1 MVTSLLWLF
10 CVSVEKWPSGER
22 VMTVRK
28 APRYRS
34 LEVVHSEGCRADWA
48 HCAFICVIYP
58 WSGGVESKTSLIHY
72 RLIEMK
78 YSSEACPFLHWLYMF
93 ESINDP
99 PYNPWDQGLD
109 EISTYLNFIGI
120 LFHTFSILS
129 FILKSQLN
137 AQCAQFCL
145 MYFKPRY
152 SLNLLR
158 SLPDVCMYWGMP
170 DAFS

>member
-34 LEVVHSEGCRADWA
+34 LEVVHSEGCQADWA

-78 YSSEACPFLHWLYMF
+78 YSSEACPFLHWLIIYVW
-93 ESINDP
+93 INQRASP
-99 PYNPWDQGLD
+99 HIIHEIKVWMKFPHILILLAFYFTLFPSWVSSWSRSWMHSAPNFVSCISNQG
-109 EISTYLNFIGI
+109 IVWI
-120 LFHTFSILS
+120 
-129 FILKSQLN
+129 
-137 AQCAQFCL
+137 C
-145 MYFKPRY
+145 
-152 SLNLLR
+152 
-158 SLPDVCMYWGMP
+158 
-170 DAFS
+170 